1 VTLKKRLG
9 LLVTLM
15 TVVFLVSGCTDVTT
29 PITSESEGIWNEY
42 FVYPLSWMITTIA
55 ESLDGLYGV
64 SIIIVTLLVR
74 FALLPLMIKQT
85 KSTKAM
91 QAINPEL
98 QKLREKYSSKDAATQ
113 QKLQQEQML
122 LFQKHGVNPVAGCL
136 PLLIQMPILIGFY
149 HAIMRTTEISQHS
162 FLWFDLGDKDPF
174 YILPIIVFVT
184 QYLSLKISMVG
195 PAADNAQMK
204 IMLYVMP
211 IIILIFSLNVPSAL
225 TLYWVIG
232 NIFTVF
238 QTMLIKG
245 PEIKEAREKS
255 SGGNKK

>member
-1 VTLKKRLG
+1 MKKRLA

-15 TVVFLVSGCTDVTT
+15 TVVFLVSGCTDVST

-42 FVYPLSWMITTIA
+42 FVYPLSWLITTIA
-55 ESLDGLYGV
+55 ESLGGLYGL
-64 SIIIVTLLVR
+64 SIVIVTLIVR

-91 QAINPEL
+91 QAINPEI
-98 QKLREKYSSKDAATQ
+98 QKLKEKYSSKDAATQ
-113 QKLQQEQML
+113 QKLQQETML
-122 LFQKHGVNPVAGCL
+122 LFQKNGVNPLAGCL
-136 PLLIQMPILIGFY
+136 PILVQMPIFIGFY
-149 HAIMRTTEISQHS
+149 HAIMRTTEISKHS

-174 YILPIIVFVT
+174 YILPVIVVLT

-195 PAADNAQMK
+195 PAADNPQMK

-211 IIILIFSLNVPSAL
+211 ILIFVFSLNVPSAL

-232 NIFTVF
+232 NVFTIF
-238 QTMLIKG
+238 QTLLIKG
-245 PEIKEAREKS
+245 PEIKEARGKS
-255 SGGNKK
+255 VGGKK